1 MTCATKLETSC
12 CFQAN
17 LGRLSE
23 AAEDRW
29 RAWASQKC
37 DDFLLP
43 PRGEEGEWILHAR
56 RAVESDAKTLQKLL
70 RTLGSHWKMK
80 IQNEAGRNW
89 LRLITPEAFAQAPG
103 HDSNPEVHEEGA
115 PEPQAS
121 VWAQGRADSEADIA
135 PELQNCSSTAPCQI
149 LLQLSRDF
157 DARAREMHAALQ
169 ACH

>member
-37 DDFLLP
+37 EDFLLA
-43 PRGEEGEWILHAR
+43 PREEEGEWILQAKR
-56 RAVESDAKTLQKLL
+56 PVESDAKTLQKLL

-80 IQNEAGRNW
+80 IRNEAGRQW
-89 LRLITPEAFAQAPG
+89 LQLLTPEAFEQALKR
-103 HDSNPEVHEEGA
+103 DSNPELEEEA
-115 PEPQAS
+115 PKPRAS
-121 VWAQGRADSEADIA
+121 ARQSQTNSEANVA
-135 PELQNCSSTAPCQI
+135 PELQLCSSATPCRI
-149 LLQLSRDF
+149 SLQLSSNF
-157 DARAREMHAALQ
+157 DATAREMYAALQ